1 MNIGKLK
8 KFTLVD
14 IKIENNEYKYIYLLN
29 SKKFFKTFYFKL
41 IFSSKLPFYLF
52 TDIMKVMKNEGFFFE
67 DLIDREIELSIGKVS
82 VSEFSELD
90 YDRYSDNHNSWISN
104 FFDDAFNNQKK
115 LQKEYENKFGYPDD
129 LGLHEA
135 WDA

>member
-14 IKIENNEYKYIYLLN
+14 IKVENNVYKYIYLLN
-29 SKKFFKTFYFKL
+29 SKKFFKSLHFKL
-41 IFSSKLPFYLF
+41 IFNSKLPFYLF
-52 TDIMKVMKNEGFFFE
+52 TDIMKVMKNEGYLFE
-67 DLIDREIELSIGKVS
+67 DLIDREVELSIGTVL
-82 VSEFSELD
+82 VNQFSQTD
-90 YDRYSDNHNSWISN
+90 YEKYSSNHDAWKTL
-104 FFDDAFNNQKK
+104 FFDDAFNSQQK
-115 LQKEYENKFGYPDD
+115 LQKEYENEFGYPDD